1 MSDTAQA
8 PPLSWWSRRRSLVIG
23 AALLLLPF
31 VLFWQTWWPDSR
43 FRQVF
48 QYGDFVE
55 QHYPMRVFVAD
66 EIRHGHLPL
75 WDPYTFSG
83 EPAVAMSLFAPYYP
97 PGFWEVAFP
106 KLPFEALELEAIFHL
121 GLAGLFTFVFVR
133 HLTGNDGA
141 GLLAGLAFG
150 LGGYLT
156 SYPMLQIVI
165 LETAVWLPAGLWL
178 LEIAL
183 GRRSL
188 SRVALAGAIYG
199 FGILAGHPQTFLYIG
214 YLTAVYFL
222 FRVLRLRLPIRFV
235 IPAGIILG
243 GAALGIS
250 AAHWLPG
257 LQMYAL
263 SPRAG
268 LTYTDISNGFRPA
281 ELWGLLRPNPGQWSP
296 LYVGL
301 IPFALA
307 LIGLALRRRAETWF
321 WGVIAVAA
329 LLLSLG
335 RFGFLYPVFFR
346 FVPGFSTF
354 RDQERI
360 ALLVSFSLAVL
371 AGYGC
376 AAVAQRWWA
385 KSDRVKTEGKRSN
398 SRQSEASRAY
408 SPDPSLEPHRD
419 ASWPVH
425 PLKVTSGMA
434 RTAPTVILV
443 LFIFFDLYRANN
455 GVILQTPPAGGYFAK
470 TPIVTHIQSAS
481 LQGWRTSSEGLL
493 PGDGESG
500 LVFQIRDIVG
510 SGPLYQAAYDRFLA
524 QVPEERWW
532 RMLNVQHLITRREL
546 SHGALRL
553 VRQDGD
559 LRLYQ
564 VFQNATASWI
574 VHTFKLASSQSA
586 AIQATGDPGLD
597 PFEQAVLEAAPALSP
612 LPPSGQEDTRLV
624 AFENERV
631 LVDATLTAP
640 GILVLSEVAYPGWT
654 VRANGVKIEPLRA
667 YGLLRAVAL
676 PAGQWR
682 VEWRF
687 EPVIA
692 YLGLV
697 VSLLTVVTVGI
708 AIWRPIQRGSDD
720 APSL

>member
-1 MSDTAQA
+1 M
-8 PPLSWWSRRRSLVIG
+8 PGRFRSQSFLIG
-23 AALLLLPF
+23 ALLLLLPF
-31 VLFWQTWWPDSR
+31 ILFWQVWWPDSALR
-43 FRQVF
+43 KVF

-66 EIRHGHLPL
+66 EVRHGRLPL

-97 PGFWEVAFP
+97 LGFWQAVFP
-106 KLPFEALELEAIFHL
+106 KLPFEALELEAVFHL
-121 GLAGLFTFVFVR
+121 GLAGLFTFLLVR
-133 HLTGNDGA
+133 RLTGSDVA
-141 GLLAGLAFG
+141 GLLAGTAFG
-150 LGGYLT
+150 SSGYLT
-156 SYPMLQIVI
+156 SYPMLQLII

-178 LEIAL
+178 LERAL
-183 GRRSL
+183 ERRSL
-188 SRVALAGAIYG
+188 SRVALAGVVYG

-214 YLTAVYFL
+214 YLTAAYFF
-222 FRVLRLRLPIRFV
+222 FRAARLRLPIRFA
-235 IPAGIILG
+235 IPAALILG

-257 LQMYAL
+257 LQMYAF

-268 LTYTDISNGFRPA
+268 LTYADISNGFRPA

-301 IPFALA
+301 IPLALA
-307 LIGLALRRRAETWF
+307 AAGVALARRAETWF
-321 WGVIAVAA
+321 WGIVAAAA

-346 FVPGFSTF
+346 LVPGFSMF

-371 AGYGC
+371 AGYGYT
-376 AAVAQRWWA
+376 ALADRMRGA
-385 KSDRVKTEGKRSN
+385 SDAGRKQEVGRLPDVLPRSL
-398 SRQSEASRAY
+398 SRAFR
-408 SPDPSLEPHRD
+408 LL
-419 ASWPVH
+419 AI
-425 PLKVTSGMA
+425 A
-434 RTAPTVILV
+434 LV
-443 LFIFFDLYRANN
+443 VFTFRDLYGANN
-455 GVILQTPPAGGYFAK
+455 SVILQTPPPGGYFAK
-470 TPIVTHIQSAS
+470 SPIVTHIQSAS
-481 LQGWRTSSEGLL
+481 LPGWRTSSEGLL

-500 LVFQIRDIVG
+500 LVFQVRDIVG

-532 RMLNVQHLITRREL
+532 RMLNVQHLITKREL
-546 SHGALRL
+546 PHGALKL

-564 VFQNATASWI
+564 VFQNATLPWI
-574 VHTFKLASSQSA
+574 VHTFKLAPDQSA
-586 AIQATGDPGLD
+586 AIQATGDPGFD
-597 PFEQAVLEAAPALSP
+597 PFEQVVTEAPPDP
-612 LPPSGQEDTRLV
+612 LPQPPSGPEEAQLAV
-624 AFENERV
+624 FENQRV
-631 LVDATLTAP
+631 VVDATLTSP
-640 GILVLSEVAYPGWT
+640 GILVLGEIAYPGWT
-654 VRANGVKIEPLRA
+654 VRANGQTVTSLRA

-697 VSLLTVVTVGI
+697 VSLLTAVMVGL
-708 AIWRPIQRGSDD
+708 AIWRPSRRGS
-720 APSL
+720 AGASSL